1 MADLGITE
9 LPAYKY
15 QVNVTK
21 PHNLRPSLI
30 RWQYK
35 GEDGN
40 VYYRNIF
47 DTDVIRNSYI
57 NRSSLGDDYRT
68 KIQDILHKLHEGK
81 DD

>member
-1 MADLGITE
+1 MQTKLRWIMIDLGITE
-9 LPAYKY
+9 LPIYKY

-47 DTDVIRNSYI
+47 DTDVIRNAYI
-57 NRSSLGDDYRT
+57 NRSSLGENYRT
-68 KIQDILHKLHEGK
+68 KI
-81 DD
+81 